1 MDHVDVK
8 DIRIAYRRVG
18 VGQPIVLLHGAP
30 LDSRSWTWMT
40 PALAAD
46 FTVIAWDA
54 PGFGRSAPVPE
65 RWRAPDYADALAGF
79 LTAIGV
85 ERPILVGHSFG
96 SIVALASLERHRVV
110 ASGLV
115 LIGAYAG
122 WAGSLPPEEVSKR
135 LQAFLTMADLGDA
148 YDPKSYPGF
157 FSDLIPVDREA
168 ATISMMR
175 ENNRPA
181 AVRVAGHV
189 AAETDLRAMLPSI
202 DIPTLLLHGDADARS
217 PLSAAMAI
225 HTAIPGSEIELLRG
239 LGHACIVEDPD
250 ACSDAIRRF
259 AERSTQT
266 A

>member
-1 MDHVDVK
+1 MDHVDVN

-18 VGQPIVLLHGAP
+18 AGQPVVLLHGAP
-30 LDSRSWTWMT
+30 ADSRSWAWMT
-40 PALAAD
+40 PVLAAN

-54 PGFGRSAPVPE
+54 PGFGRSALVPE

-79 LTAIGV
+79 LIAIAV
-85 ERPILVGHSFG
+85 HRPILVGHSFG
-96 SIVALASLERHRVV
+96 SILALAFLERYRAV

-122 WAGSLPPEEVSKR
+122 WAGSLPQEEVSKR
-135 LQAFLTMADLGDA
+135 LQGFLTMADLGDE

-157 FSDLIPVDREA
+157 FSDLIPADREA
-168 ATISMMR
+168 AIISMMR

-181 AVRVAGHV
+181 TVRVAGHV

-202 DIPTLLLHGDADARS
+202 DIPTLLVHGDADARS
-217 PLSAAMAI
+217 PLSAARAI
-225 HTAIPGSEIELLRG
+225 NAAIPGSEIVVLPG

-250 ACSDAIRRF
+250 ACSVAILRF
-259 AERSTQT
+259 AERVTRT
-266 A
+266 V

>member
-1 MDHVDVK
+1 MDHVDVN

-30 LDSRSWTWMT
+30 ADSRSWTWMT
-40 PALAAD
+40 PVLATD

-54 PGFGRSAPVPE
+54 PGFGRSARVPE
-65 RWRAPDYADALAGF
+65 RWRVTDYVDALAGF
-79 LTAIGV
+79 LTAIEV

-96 SIVALASLERHRVV
+96 SILALAFLERYRAV

-122 WAGSLPPEEVSKR
+122 WAGSLQPEEVSKR
-135 LQAFLTMADLGDA
+135 LQGFLTMADLGDA

-175 ENNRPA
+175 ENIRPA
-181 AVRVAGHV
+181 TVRAAGHI
-189 AAETDLRAMLPSI
+189 AAETDLRAMLPSV

-217 PLSAAMAI
+217 PLSAARAI
-225 HTAIPGSEIELLRG
+225 QAAIPGSEITVLPG
-239 LGHACIVEDPD
+239 LGHACVVEDPD
-250 ACSDAIRRF
+250 ACSVAIGRF
-259 AERSTQT
+259 AERVVRT

>member
-1 MDHVDVK
+1 MDHVDV
-8 DIRIAYRRVG
+8 DGVRIAYRRVG

-40 PALAAD
+40 PALAAG

-54 PGFGRSAPVPE
+54 PGFGRSALVPE
-65 RWRAPDYADALAGF
+65 RWRALEYADALSGF
-79 LTAIGV
+79 LTAVEV

-96 SIVALASLERHRVV
+96 SILALACLERHRAV
-110 ASGLV
+110 ASALV

-135 LQAFLTMADLGDA
+135 LQGFLAMADLGDA

-157 FSDLIPVDREA
+157 FSDLIPFDRET

-175 ENNRPA
+175 ENLRPA
-181 AVRVAGHV
+181 SVRVAGHV
-189 AAETDLRAMLPSI
+189 AAETDLRAVLPSI

-217 PLSAAMAI
+217 PLSAARAM
-225 HTAIPGSEIELLRG
+225 HTAIPGSELAILQG
-239 LGHACIVEDPD
+239 LGHACIIENPD
-250 ACSDAIRRF
+250 ACSIAIRRF
-259 AERSTQT
+259 VERFTRT

>member
-1 MDHVDVK
+1 MDVVNVE
-8 DIRIAYRRVG
+8 DIQIAYRRVG

-30 LDSRSWTWMT
+30 ADSSSWTWMT

-79 LTAIGV
+79 LTAVEV

-96 SIVALASLERHRVV
+96 SILALAFLERHRAV

-122 WAGSLPPEEVSKR
+122 WAGSLQPEEVSKR
-135 LQAFLTMADLGDA
+135 LKGFLTMADLGDA
-148 YDPKSYPGF
+148 YDPRSYPGF
-157 FSDLIPVDREA
+157 LSDLIPVDREA
-168 ATISMMR
+168 ATVAMMR
-175 ENNRPA
+175 ENIRPA
-181 AVRVAGHV
+181 TIRVAGYV

-217 PLSAAMAI
+217 PLSAVEAI
-225 HTAIPGSEIELLRG
+225 HAAIPGSEIEFLPG

-250 ACSDAIRRF
+250 ACSGAIRRF
-259 AERSTQT
+259 VARHTR
-266 A
+266 AA